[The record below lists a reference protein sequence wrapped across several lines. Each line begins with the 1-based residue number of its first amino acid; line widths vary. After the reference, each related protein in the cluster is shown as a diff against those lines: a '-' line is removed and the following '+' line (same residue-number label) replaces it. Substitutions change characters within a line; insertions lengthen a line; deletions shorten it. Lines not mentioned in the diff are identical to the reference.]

1 MMERKRKKIKFINI
15 ILAIATIVVFV
26 FVLFPPLMLFLT
38 SIKTNVDALRS
49 PPVWIFRPVLT
60 NYGEIFRLIPFS
72 RYLSNSLVVAL
83 LSTIIA
89 LAVGSFAAYGLT
101 RFRFRRAKDLSF
113 WILSIRMTPPVAA
126 VIPIFIIMRNLR
138 LLDTQLSL
146 VIAYCTF
153 NIPFAVW
160 LLRGFF
166 QEIPKEIEESA
177 LVDGCSSYSA
187 FFRIA
192 LPLVAPGLAATGI
205 FTFIFSWNE
214 FLFALIMTGTR
225 AQTVPVALT
234 GFIRETGIMWSHMAA
249 SGVIAMAP
257 MILFTA
263 LVQRNLVKG
272 LTMGAIK

>member
-1 MMERKRKKIKFINI
+1 MRKHRPKIKTVNWILGI
-15 ILAIATIVVFV
+15 ISVIVFV
-26 FVLFPPLMLFLT
+26 FVLFPPFMLFLT
-38 SIKTNVDALRS
+38 SIKTNLDALRF
-49 PPVWIFRPVLT
+49 PPVWIFQPVFT
-60 NYGEIFRLIPFS
+60 NYGEIFHLVPFA
-72 RYLSNSLVVAL
+72 RNLTNSLIVATVSTLVAL
-83 LSTIIA
+83 L
-89 LAVGSFAAYGLT
+89 VGSMAAYGLT

-126 VIPIFIIMRNLR
+126 VIPIFILLRNLR

-146 VIAYCTF
+146 IIAYCTF

-160 LLRGFF
+160 LLRSFF
-166 QEIPKEIEESA
+166 QEIPREIEESA
-177 LVDGCSSYSA
+177 LVDGCSSFA
-187 FFRIA
+187 TFFRIA
-192 LPLVAPGLAATGI
+192 LPLVAPGMAATGI

-225 AQTVPVALT
+225 AQTVPVVLT

-249 SGVIAMAP
+249 AGVLAMAP

-263 LVQRNLVKG
+263 LVQKNLVKG